1 MNRNQNDLTDM
12 ASKANLSR
20 RALLKRLLGVGIPGW
35 LGTILYP
42 VAKYLVPP
50 PVGEANVTSM
60 KIGPAD
66 EEWPEPFKIIQFGR
80 KPVIVLKDHQGNYR
94 ALSALCTH
102 LACIVQYR
110 QEENFIWCACHNGR
124 FDLAG
129 KVISGPPPAS
139 LETYDV
145 NITED
150 GEIWVSQRQV

>member
-1 MNRNQNDLTDM
+1 VNENQNDLTDLT
-12 ASKANLSR
+12 SEANLSR
-20 RALLKRLLGVGIPGW
+20 RSLLRRLLGVGVVGW
-35 LGTILYP
+35 LGTIFYP
-42 VAKYLVPP
+42 IAKYLVPP
-50 PVGEANVTSM
+50 PVGESTVTSM

-80 KPVIVLKDHQGNYR
+80 KPVIVLKDQQGNYR

-110 QEENFIWCACHNGR
+110 SADNFIWCACHNGR
-124 FDLAG
+124 FDLTG
-129 KVISGPPPAS
+129 KVIAGPPPAS

-145 NITED
+145 NITDD

>member
-1 MNRNQNDLTDM
+1 MNEKQDDPTGP

-20 RALLKRLLGVGIPGW
+20 RALLKRLLGVGILGW

-110 QEENFIWCACHNGR
+110 REENFIWCACHNGQ

-129 KVISGPPPAS
+129 NVLSGPPPAS